1 MMGIA
6 SLYPPYEEIALNGTN
21 FTLFLLAALVIA
33 AVPGPGIFYV
43 AARTLSGGKRAGIA
57 STFGTALG
65 GLVHVIAGGLGVSAI
80 ILASAELFTALKFAG
95 ALYLVWLG
103 IKTFREARDLLPQ
116 QAVAAGTQRAFRE
129 GVLVEALNPKT
140 AAFFLAF
147 IPQFV
152 DPAGGYV
159 ALQFI
164 TLGLIS
170 VALNTLADVVVVM
183 MAATAR
189 AGLTRRPNLLQRLR
203 QGSGLFIA
211 GLGISLALAR
221 RPASLAQ
228 RSRMHP
234 PSGVIAPDL
243 LRRAAGF
250 GGVLVDRK
258 AGGARSGHPRQP
270 GAVGRVERR
279 DDLADHGL
287 NAHGRRFQIVGAGG
301 ERFDPV
307 FERCLPRRASGP
319 AAARRWR
326 RPAIRHCA
334 GRAP

>member
-1 MMGIA
+1 MN
-6 SLYPPYEEIALNGTN
+6 STN
-21 FTLFLLAALVIA
+21 FALFLLAALIVA

-43 AARTLSGGKRAGIA
+43 AARTLSGGKRAGFA

-65 GLVHVIAGGLGVSAI
+65 GLVHVIAGALGVSAI
-80 ILASAELFTALKFAG
+80 ILASAELFTVLKFAG

-103 IKTFREARDLLPQ
+103 IKTFREARDLAQ
-116 QAVAAGTQRAFRE
+116 QTVVTAGTRQVFRE

-152 DPAGGYV
+152 DPAGDHV

-189 AGLTRRPNLLQRLR
+189 NGLTRRPNLLQRLR
-203 QGSGLFIA
+203 QGSGMFIA

-221 RPASLAQ
+221 RPGS
-228 RSRMHP
+228 
-234 PSGVIAPDL
+234 
-243 LRRAAGF
+243 
-250 GGVLVDRK
+250 
-258 AGGARSGHPRQP
+258 
-270 GAVGRVERR
+270 
-279 DDLADHGL
+279 
-287 NAHGRRFQIVGAGG
+287 
-301 ERFDPV
+301 
-307 FERCLPRRASGP
+307 
-319 AAARRWR
+319 
-326 RPAIRHCA
+326 
-334 GRAP
+334 

>member
-1 MMGIA
+1 M
-6 SLYPPYEEIALNGTN
+6 NGTN
-21 FTLFLLAALVIA
+21 FSLFLLAALVIA

-95 ALYLVWLG
+95 AVYLVWLG
-103 IKTFREARDLLPQ
+103 IRTFREARKWLPQ
-116 QAVAAGTQRAFRE
+116 HASAIGAERAFRE

-147 IPQFV
+147 IPQFI

-159 ALQFI
+159 ALQFMA
-164 TLGLIS
+164 LGLIS
-170 VALNTLADVVVVM
+170 VALNTLADVAVVM

-189 AGLTRRPNLLQRLR
+189 ANLTRHPNLLQRLR

-221 RPASLAQ
+221 RPAS
-228 RSRMHP
+228 
-234 PSGVIAPDL
+234 
-243 LRRAAGF
+243 
-250 GGVLVDRK
+250 
-258 AGGARSGHPRQP
+258 
-270 GAVGRVERR
+270 
-279 DDLADHGL
+279 
-287 NAHGRRFQIVGAGG
+287 
-301 ERFDPV
+301 
-307 FERCLPRRASGP
+307 
-319 AAARRWR
+319 
-326 RPAIRHCA
+326 
-334 GRAP
+334 